1 MTGEAAGEG
10 GRRRG
15 GRPPAAASAGAAAGG
30 RASRRGGGGGGGA
43 FVGRGR
49 GGRWFIR
56 GPAAAAATGPS
67 ELKSEGRLVGWF
79 LLTARQAALGIS
91 ASSSIGGAQTRG
103 KAGGFFFF
111 GKIDYLNTFKLREIQ
126 FGLLVISS
134 RRNCNLEPEK
144 YQERLWTCSV

>member
-1 MTGEAAGEG
+1 MGEG

-15 GRPPAAASAGAAAGG
+15 ARPPAAASAGAAAGG

-49 GGRWFIR
+49 GGLWFIR
-56 GPAAAAATGPS
+56 GPAAAGPS

-91 ASSSIGGAQTRG
+91 ASSSIGGLRHVARQED
-103 KAGGFFFF
+103 FFFF
-111 GKIDYLNTFKLREIQ
+111 WKNRLSEHLQIKGNSIWFT
-126 FGLLVISS
+126 
-134 RRNCNLEPEK
+134 CNFF
-144 YQERLWTCSV
+144 

>member
-1 MTGEAAGEG
+1 MGERERTCGTGEAAGEG

-15 GRPPAAASAGAAAGG
+15 ARPPAAASAGAAAGG

-56 GPAAAAATGPS
+56 GPPPAAAAGPS
-67 ELKSEGRLVGWF
+67 ELVKSKDGLVGCF

-91 ASSSIGGAQTRG
+91 ASSSMGELSHVARQEGFFLS
-103 KAGGFFFF
+103 FFFF
-111 GKIDYLNTFKLREIQ
+111 LEKEI
-126 FGLLVISS
+126 V
-134 RRNCNLEPEK
+134 
-144 YQERLWTCSV
+144 

>member
-15 GRPPAAASAGAAAGG
+15 ARPPAAASAGAAAGG

-56 GPAAAAATGPS
+56 GPAAAAAAGPS

-91 ASSSIGGAQTRG
+91 ASSSIGGLRHVARQED
-103 KAGGFFFF
+103 FFFWKNRLPEHLQIKGNSIWF
-111 GKIDYLNTFKLREIQ
+111 T
-126 FGLLVISS
+126 
-134 RRNCNLEPEK
+134 CNFF
-144 YQERLWTCSV
+144 